1 MKNLGFKDLVFKKHL
16 AVPNGVIAKLEFDNG
31 EWISV
36 VGGGVGL
43 YGNGVTSFE
52 IMSSSTEKT
61 KRGVKGYLSKE
72 QVNRHIKYLQ
82 AKYRK
87 GNCKNKIEKNRIL

>member
-1 MKNLGFKDLVFKKHL
+1 MKNLGFKDLVFKKHSVVL
-16 AVPNGVIAKLEFDNG
+16 NGVIAKLEFNNG
-31 EWISV
+31 QWISV

-61 KRGVKGYLSKE
+61 KRGVKAYLSKE
-72 QVNRHIKYLQ
+72 QVNGHIKYLQ
-82 AKYRK
+82 KK
-87 GNCKNKIEKNRIL
+87 TEL

>member
-16 AVPNGVIAKLEFDNG
+16 VEPNGVQATLGFDNG

-36 VGGGVGL
+36 VGGSKHF

-52 IMSSSTEKT
+52 IMSSSTKKT
-61 KRGVKGYLSKE
+61 KIGVKGYLSKE

-82 AKYRK
+82 
-87 GNCKNKIEKNRIL
+87 KIK